1 MVHHGVQVKGF
12 DAKVGKQGHIRVQGT
27 LPVTALSV
35 KTAPTADAIVAPVD
49 SITMDI
55 KFLKLRMPDLYSG
68 E

>member
-35 KTAPTADAIVAPVD
+35 KMAPTADAIVAPVD